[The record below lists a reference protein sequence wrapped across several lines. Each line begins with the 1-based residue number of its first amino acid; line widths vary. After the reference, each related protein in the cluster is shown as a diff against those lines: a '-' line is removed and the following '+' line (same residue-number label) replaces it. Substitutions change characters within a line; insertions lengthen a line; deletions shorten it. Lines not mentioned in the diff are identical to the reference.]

1 MIEPL
6 PIRTKEDATMMKRML
21 IVATLGLAS
30 PALAH
35 HEPGHDYFEQGEP
48 AMAGAVVCDKAE
60 QIVDYLEAAQISDE
74 ASTEVLEAYS
84 QLANKRNEPSCV
96 VDTIVFTPVRVA
108 TEVADVPIDGKFQR
122 HMFSKYSR
130 ANSTATWP
138 PFGHSN
144 RGDCPA
150 TRANGTPC
158 LPPR

>member
-108 TEVADVPIDGKFQR
+108 TEVADVPIDGKV
-122 HMFSKYSR
+122 
-130 ANSTATWP
+130 STAYVLEIQSGEFHGYMASFWP
-138 PFGHSN
+138 LEPRRLSSN
-144 RGDCPA
+144 AR
-150 TRANGTPC
+150 
-158 LPPR
+158 